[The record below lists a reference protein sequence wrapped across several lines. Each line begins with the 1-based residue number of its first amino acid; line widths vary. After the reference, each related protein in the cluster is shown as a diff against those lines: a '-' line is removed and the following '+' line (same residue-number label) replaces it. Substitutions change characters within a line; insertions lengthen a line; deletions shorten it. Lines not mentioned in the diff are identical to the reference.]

1 MAGTTTRALALL
13 NLLQT
18 HRAWTGP
25 ELASRLAVSERTL
38 RRDVERLRD
47 LGYRIESAP
56 GADGGYRL
64 EAGSAVPP
72 LLLTDEEAVTMA
84 VGLRLAAIQ
93 RLVDG
98 PETSLSAL
106 AKLEQVLPARLRR
119 RVNALAGS
127 LQPIGPDGP
136 LVSPEVLGEL
146 ALACRDRER
155 LRFAY
160 TAADGASSRR
170 HVEPY
175 AVVPAERAW
184 YLVTFDL
191 VRDDW
196 RTFRVDRLDELRRTG
211 ARFAARELPAD
222 DLAAYVAAATYT
234 YTALDIG
241 ARVVLDLPLEGV
253 RAAFGP
259 WSRGAEA
266 LDDEHTSWPI
276 AASLVPEL
284 LFGLA
289 WVPEGVDYTIEA
301 DDDVRAQLHEIAA
314 RLLEATRG
322 GRHRT
327 MEVRS
332 HD

>member
-155 LRFAY
+155 VRFAY
-160 TAADGASSRR
+160 TAADGAESRR

-184 YLVTFDL
+184 YLVAYDL
-191 VRDDW
+191 VREDW

-222 DLAAYVAAATYT
+222 DLAQYVAAATYSYAT
-234 YTALDIG
+234 LSIE
-241 ARVVLDLPLEGV
+241 ARAVIDMPLEEM

-266 LDDEHTSWPI
+266 LDDGRTSWPI
-276 AASLVPEL
+276 AASYVPEL
-284 LFGLA
+284 LFGVA
-289 WVPEGVDYTIEA
+289 WVPEGVSYTIEA
-301 DDDVRAQLHEIAA
+301 DDDVRAELHEIAQ

-322 GRHRT
+322 AR
-327 MEVRS
+327 
-332 HD
+332 

>member
-18 HRAWTGP
+18 HRSWTGP
-25 ELASRLAVSERTL
+25 ELATRLRVSERTL
-38 RRDVERLRD
+38 RRDVERLRE

-93 RLVDG
+93 RLAGG

-106 AKLEQVLPARLRR
+106 AKLEQVLPAHLRR
-119 RVNALAGS
+119 RVNALAGF
-127 LQPIGPDGP
+127 LQPTGPEGP
-136 LVSPEVLGEL
+136 LVSPEDLGEI

-155 LRFAY
+155 MRFAY
-160 TAADGASSRR
+160 TAADGTESRR

-184 YLVTFDL
+184 YLVAFDL
-191 VRDDW
+191 ERADW
-196 RTFRVDRLDELRRTG
+196 RTFRVDRASGLRRTG
-211 ARFAARELPAD
+211 GRFAPRELPAE
-222 DLAAYVAAATYT
+222 DLAQYVWAAVSSYGTLEIEASVE
-234 YTALDIG
+234 I
-241 ARVVLDLPLEGV
+241 DLPLEQM
-253 RAAFGP
+253 RATFGP
-259 WSRGAEA
+259 WSRGAEE
-266 LDDEHTSWPI
+266 LDEDRTSWPI
-276 AASLVPEL
+276 GGRAVPEL

-289 WVPEGVDYTIEA
+289 WIPEGVDYRVEA
-301 DDDVRAQLHEIAA
+301 DDDVRAALHELAE
-314 RLLEATRG
+314 RLLAATAP
-322 GRHRT
+322 T
-327 MEVRS
+327 
-332 HD
+332 D